1 MDPMVGRWTAE
12 DLEIA
17 LVALLDETG
26 YDNAEIAALIGKS
39 LATVTR
45 RLREAKERRWLTAR
59 TMFTGPAELRTESP
73 ALLPD
78 RDLIDRLR
86 QDPDFARIERI
97 VAVPMPSRRGRLTTP
112 DRLARI
118 GRFYAPYLSAYLST
132 GEHTIGLHFGSSV
145 RALVE
150 SLANTPNA
158 ETLFFPLIGIISMS
172 PDNPFHRIAYESGAN
187 HLARIAA
194 DRTGGRDAARL
205 STPAFIP
212 REFADRPDEL
222 AVIWK
227 FLHADRSYAT
237 IFGPDALDHEGRK
250 MTPLIDAADTMITG
264 VGGLESE
271 GSFLRM
277 SGLVSPEDRPRL
289 EALGVIGDLG
299 THLVTE
305 NGIVEPST
313 EPGNEVAH
321 LNALVVGASPH
332 HLMACARRRRETG
345 TGLGTVVLTT
355 GEAKARVLVTAARL
369 GAISELVTD
378 AMTLKSILRV
388 LGR

>member
-1 MDPMVGRWTAE
+1 MDSMVGRWTAE

-78 RDLIDRLR
+78 RDLVDRLR

-97 VAVPMPSRRGRLTTP
+97 VAVPMPSRRGRLSTP

-132 GEHTIGLHFGSSV
+132 GAHVVGLHFGSSV

-150 SLANTPNA
+150 NLAASPNA
-158 ETLFFPLIGIISMS
+158 QTLFFPLIGIISMS
-172 PDNPFHRIAYESGAN
+172 PDNPFHRIAYETGAN

-194 DRTGGRDAARL
+194 DRTSGLDAARL

-212 REFADRPDEL
+212 REFADRPHEL
-222 AVIWK
+222 EVIWK

-237 IFGPDALDHEGRK
+237 VFGPDARDHAGRSV
-250 MTPLIDAADTMITG
+250 TPLIDAADTVITG

-271 GSFLRM
+271 GSFLRL
-277 SGLVSPEDRPRL
+277 SGLVTAEDRPCL
-289 EALGVIGDLG
+289 EARGVIGDLG

-305 NGIVEPST
+305 DGIVEPST
-313 EPGNEVAH
+313 DPDDEVGQ

-332 HLMACARRRRETG
+332 HLIACAQRRRQSGE
-345 TGLGTVVLTT
+345 GLGAVVLTT
-355 GEAKARVLVTAARL
+355 GEAKSRVLITAARL

>member
-1 MDPMVGRWTAE
+1 LDTSVGRWTAE

-26 YDNAEIAALIGKS
+26 YDNGEIAALIGKS

-59 TMFTGPAELRTESP
+59 TLFTGPSELRTESP

-78 RDLIDRLR
+78 RDLVERLR

-97 VAVPMPSRRGRLTTP
+97 VVVPTPARRGRLATP

-118 GRFYAPYLSAYLST
+118 GRFYAPYLSAYLAT
-132 GEHTIGLHFGSSV
+132 GAHVIGLHFGSSV

-150 SLANTPNA
+150 NLAATPNA
-158 ETLFFPLIGIISMS
+158 QTLFFPLIGSISMA
-172 PDNPFHRIAYESGAN
+172 PDNPFHRIAYETGAN

-194 DRTGGRDAARL
+194 ERTGSQDAARL

-212 REFADRPDEL
+212 REFVDKPDEL
-222 AVIWK
+222 AVIWR
-227 FLHADRSYAT
+227 FLHADRSYST
-237 IFGPDALDHEGRK
+237 IFGPEPRDHAGRPVQ
-250 MTPLIDAADTMITG
+250 PLIDAADTMITG
-264 VGGLESE
+264 LGGLESE

-277 SGLVSPEDRPRL
+277 SGLVTAQDRPEL
-289 EALGVIGDLG
+289 ESLGVIGDMG

-305 NGIVEPST
+305 AGIVEPST
-313 EPGNEVAH
+313 RTEDLVGS
-321 LNALVVGASPH
+321 LNALVVGASPR
-332 HLMACARRRRETG
+332 HLIACAERRRETG
-345 TGLGTVVLTT
+345 EGLGTVILTT
-355 GEAKARVLVTAARL
+355 GEAKARTLITAARL
-369 GAISELVTD
+369 GAVSELVTD

>member
-1 MDPMVGRWTAE
+1 MDPAVGRWTAE

-78 RDLIDRLR
+78 RDLVDRLA
-86 QDPDFARIERI
+86 QDPDFAKIERI
-97 VAVPMPSRRGRLTTP
+97 VAVPMPARRGRMPTP

-118 GRFYAPYLSAYLST
+118 GRFYAPYLSAYLSS
-132 GEHTIGLHFGSSV
+132 GAHVIGLHFGSSV

-150 SLANTPNA
+150 SLAATPNA

-172 PDNPFHRIAYESGAN
+172 PDNPYHRIGYESGAN

-212 REFADRPDEL
+212 REFADRPEEL
-222 AVIWK
+222 ETIWK
-227 FLHADRSYAT
+227 FLRADRSYAT
-237 IFGPDALDHEGRK
+237 VFGPNARDNEGRA
-250 MTPLIDAADTMITG
+250 TVPLVDAADSMITG

-271 GSFLRM
+271 GSFLRL
-277 SGLVSPEDRPRL
+277 SGLVTPEDRPRL

-299 THLVTE
+299 THLVTQD
-305 NGIVEPST
+305 GIVEPSVD
-313 EPGNEVAH
+313 PDDEVGS
-321 LNALVVGASPH
+321 LNSLVIGASPH
-332 HLMACARRRRETG
+332 HLIACANRRRETG
-345 TGLGTVVLTT
+345 EGLGTVVLTT
-355 GEAKARVLVTAARL
+355 GEAKARVLITAARL

-378 AMTLKSILRV
+378 ALTLKSILRL

>member
-1 MDPMVGRWTAE
+1 MDPMAGRWTAE

-78 RDLIDRLR
+78 RDLVDRLM

-97 VAVPMPSRRGRLTTP
+97 VAVPMPSRRGRLSTP
-112 DRLARI
+112 DRMVRI
-118 GRFYAPYLSAYLST
+118 GRFYAPYLSAYLSA
-132 GEHTIGLHFGSSV
+132 GAHVIGLHFGSSV

-150 SLANTPNA
+150 SLATTPNA
-158 ETLFFPLIGIISMS
+158 QTLFFPLIGIISMS

-187 HLARIAA
+187 HLARIAS

-212 REFADRPDEL
+212 MEFTERPDEL
-222 AVIWK
+222 ATIWK
-227 FLHADRSYAT
+227 FLRADKSYAT
-237 IFGPDALDHEGRK
+237 VFGPEARDHEGRP
-250 MTPLIDAADTMITG
+250 MTPLIDSADTMITG

-271 GSFLRM
+271 GSFLRL
-277 SGLVSPEDRPRL
+277 SGLVTPEDRPRL
-289 EALGVIGDLG
+289 EARGVIGDLG

-305 NGIVEPST
+305 DGIVEPSVD
-313 EPGNEVAH
+313 PDDEVGR
-321 LNALVVGASPH
+321 LNSLVIGASPH
-332 HLMACARRRRETG
+332 HLIACAQRRRDTG
-345 TGLGTVVLTT
+345 EGLGTVVLTT
-355 GEAKARVLVTAARL
+355 GEAKARVLIVAARL

-378 AMTLKSILRV
+378 AFTLKSILRA

>member
-1 MDPMVGRWTAE
+1 MDPNVGRWTAE

-59 TMFTGPAELRTESP
+59 TVFTGPEDLRAESP

-78 RDLIDRLR
+78 RELVERLR

-97 VAVPMPSRRGRLTTP
+97 VVVPMPSRRGRLATP
-112 DRLARI
+112 DRLSRI
-118 GRFYAPYLSAYLST
+118 GRFYAPYLSSYLGT
-132 GEHTIGLHFGSSV
+132 GAHIVGLHFGSSV

-150 SLANTPNA
+150 SLASAPNA
-158 ETLFFPLIGIISMS
+158 DTLFFPLIGIISMS

-187 HLARIAA
+187 HLARIASE
-194 DRTGGRDAARL
+194 RTAGRDAARL

-212 REFADRPDEL
+212 REFAECPEEL
-222 AVIWK
+222 EVIWR
-227 FLHADRSYAT
+227 FLREDRSYST
-237 IFGPDALDHEGRK
+237 IFGPNARDYDGRPT
-250 MTPLIDAADTMITG
+250 TPLIDAADTLITG

-271 GSFLRM
+271 GSFLRL
-277 SGLVSPEDRPRL
+277 SGLVTSEDRPRL
-289 EALGVIGDLG
+289 KALGVIGDLG
-299 THLVTE
+299 THLVTTD
-305 NGIVEPST
+305 GIVEPST

-332 HLMACARRRRETG
+332 HLISCAQRRRETG
-345 TGLGTVVLTT
+345 EGLGTVVLTS
-355 GEAKARVLVTAARL
+355 GEAKGPVLVAAARL

-378 AMTLKSILRV
+378 ALTLRATLRALV
-388 LGR
+388 R

>member
-1 MDPMVGRWTAE
+1 MDATVGRFTAE

-78 RDLIDRLR
+78 RDLVDRLR
-86 QDPDFARIERI
+86 QDEDFARIER
-97 VAVPMPSRRGRLTTP
+97 VVVVPMPSRRGRLSTP

-118 GRFYAPYLSAYLST
+118 GRFYAPYLSAYIST
-132 GEHTIGLHFGSSV
+132 GAHTIGLHFGSSV

-150 SLANTPNA
+150 SLAASPNA
-158 ETLFFPLIGIISMS
+158 QTMFFPLLGIISMS
-172 PDNPFHRIAYESGAN
+172 PDNPYHRIGYESGAN
-187 HLARIAA
+187 YLARLAA
-194 DRTGGRDAARL
+194 ERVGGLDAARL

-212 REFADRPDEL
+212 LEFANKPQEL
-222 AVIWK
+222 EVIWR
-227 FLHADRSYAT
+227 FLRADRSYST
-237 IFGPDALDHEGRK
+237 IFGPDARDHADRPV
-250 MTPLIDAADTMITG
+250 TPLIDQADTMITG

-271 GSFLRM
+271 GSFLRL
-277 SGLVSPEDRPRL
+277 SGLVTPEDRPRL
-289 EALGVIGDLG
+289 EALGVIGDFG
-299 THLVTE
+299 THLVKDT
-305 NGIVEPST
+305 GIVDPSSD
-313 EPGNEVAH
+313 PDDEVGR
-321 LNALVVGASPH
+321 LNSLVVGASPH
-332 HLMACARRRRETG
+332 QLMACAERRRSTG

-355 GEAKARVLVTAARL
+355 GEAKARVIVAAARL
-369 GAISELVTD
+369 GAVSELVTD
-378 AMTLKSILRV
+378 SLTLKAILRV
-388 LGR
+388 MGR

>member
-1 MDPMVGRWTAE
+1 MDTSVGRWTAE

-59 TMFTGPAELRTESP
+59 TLFTGPSELRTESP

-78 RDLIDRLR
+78 RDLADRLR

-97 VAVPMPSRRGRLTTP
+97 VVVPTPARRGRMNTP

-118 GRFYAPYLSAYLST
+118 GRFYAPYLSAYLAT
-132 GEHTIGLHFGSSV
+132 GAHVIGLHFGSSV

-150 SLANTPNA
+150 NLAASPNSQ
-158 ETLFFPLIGIISMS
+158 TLFFPLIGSISMA
-172 PDNPFHRIAYESGAN
+172 PDNPLHRIAYETGAN

-194 DRTGGRDAARL
+194 ERTGSQDAARL

-212 REFADRPDEL
+212 RQFADKPREL
-222 AVIWK
+222 EVIWR
-227 FLHADRSYAT
+227 FFRADRSYAT
-237 IFGPDALDHEGRK
+237 IFGPEARDHAGRPVQ
-250 MTPLIDAADTMITG
+250 PLIEKADTMITG
-264 VGGLESE
+264 LGGLESE

-277 SGLVSPEDRPRL
+277 SGLVSPEDRPQL
-289 EALGVIGDLG
+289 EAMGVIGDLG

-305 NGIVEPST
+305 DGIVEPST
-313 EPGNEVAH
+313 DPEDLVGS
-321 LNALVVGASPH
+321 LNALVVGASPR
-332 HLMACARRRRETG
+332 HLIACAQRRRDTG
-345 TGLGTVVLTT
+345 EGLGAVILTT
-355 GEAKARVLVTAARL
+355 GEAKARTLITAARL

-378 AMTLKSILRV
+378 ALTLKSILRV